1 MRFLVVIVFVA
12 AIVTLTLQAFAE
24 PPAIGD
30 ANTARPGGVYV
41 SLAAE
46 DAVACSR
53 LCAQDDICMAWTYR
67 EKPAQACELKAVVTP
82 AIAEEGAI
90 SGLSRRAPDFAR
102 RLAEATAPTP
112 PEGPPAPPSIAMTP
126 VSTRHDASEGL
137 LGGPDDSTLR
147 SRTPE

>member
-1 MRFLVVIVFVA
+1 MRFLVVLVFVA
-12 AIVTLTLQAFAE
+12 AIVTLTLQAFAD
-24 PPAIGD
+24 PAAIGD

-46 DAVACSR
+46 DAAACSH

-82 AIAEEGAI
+82 AVAEEGAF
-90 SGLSRRAPDFAR
+90 SGLSGRAPDFTR

-112 PEGPPAPPSIAMTP
+112 PQPPPAAMTP
-126 VSTRHDASEGL
+126 VSTRHGASEGL

-147 SRTPE
+147 PRIGE